1 MRSLIVMVTFMT
13 LSLTLVFAGEHTGI
27 IKKVDGNKITFT
39 KFGKDFKKGD
49 AGDEVTLPVI
59 EKVKVNKGKFNKE
72 TMTLEAGEA
81 LEGGLKNEAI
91 KEKAFARF
99 ITDKDD
105 KNITEII
112 VGGGFGKKK
121 KKDE

>member
-1 MRSLIVMVTFMT
+1 MRSLIVMATFMT

-27 IKKVDGNKITFT
+27 IKKVDGNKVTFT
-39 KFGKDFKKGD
+39 KGFKKAD
-49 AGDEVTLPVI
+49 AGEEITLPAV
-59 EKVKVNKGKFNKE
+59 EKVKVSKGKFNKE
-72 TMTLEAGEA
+72 TMTLEADGL
-81 LEGGLKNEAI
+81 LEGGLKSEMV
-91 KEKAFARF
+91 KGFARI

-112 VGGGFGKKK
+112 VGGFGKGKK